1 MGEGTNRPVP
11 GRARKS
17 RSTGHP
23 PRVPASHRPRD
34 VTAAENEESMAR
46 TKNNQRSA
54 SRVAVDVGAT
64 GTKPA
69 SKGAVAILAV
79 SVLAAIWAVAMMTAP
94 GRIGY
99 LYFFMYSEFYM
110 GVITLVALSITIMV
124 GLVSTDRLVL
134 SIRQRGL
141 LQSTH
146 RTTGVIA
153 VTSLFVHVWTK
164 VVEHHISLIDAFVP
178 FMAQGN
184 RLYVG
189 YGTLSGWIM
198 MLVMWTGMARAKFIG
213 RGQPWMWR
221 SIHAISYLMWPI
233 ALVHGLSAGRAA
245 KPWVTVSYIVC
256 ILAVLIGLAVRLSVS
271 MTRKKDFPPPA
282 GAGLKP
288 VGNMGPPPAP
298 AMK

>member
-1 MGEGTNRPVP
+1 M
-11 GRARKS
+11 
-17 RSTGHP
+17 
-23 PRVPASHRPRD
+23 PASHRPGD

-99 LYFFMYSEFYM
+99 LYFFMYAEFYM
-110 GVITLVALSITIMV
+110 GVITLVSLSITIMV

-134 SIRQRGL
+134 SIRQRVL

-164 VVEHHISLIDAFVP
+164 LMEQHIRVIDIFIP
-178 FMAQGN
+178 FLNPGQTGG
-184 RLYVG
+184 YVG
-189 YGTLSGWIM
+189 LG
-198 MLVMWTGMARAKFIG
+198 
-213 RGQPWMWR
+213 
-221 SIHAISYLMWPI
+221 
-233 ALVHGLSAGRAA
+233 
-245 KPWVTVSYIVC
+245 
-256 ILAVLIGLAVRLSVS
+256 
-271 MTRKKDFPPPA
+271 
-282 GAGLKP
+282 
-288 VGNMGPPPAP
+288 
-298 AMK
+298 

>member
-69 SKGAVAILAV
+69 SKGAVVILAV
-79 SVLAAIWAVAMMTAP
+79 SVLSAIWAVAMMTAP

-110 GVITLVALSITIMV
+110 GVITLVSLSITIMV

-134 SIRQRGL
+134 SIRQRVL

-146 RTTGVIA
+146 RTTGVLA
-153 VTSLFVHVWTK
+153 MSALAFHLWTK
-164 VVEHHISLIDAFVP
+164 TIESHIRVIDIFIP
-178 FMAQGN
+178 FITPTN
-184 RLYVG
+184 TLY
-189 YGTLSGWIM
+189 I
-198 MLVMWTGMARAKFIG
+198 
-213 RGQPWMWR
+213 
-221 SIHAISYLMWPI
+221 
-233 ALVHGLSAGRAA
+233 
-245 KPWVTVSYIVC
+245 
-256 ILAVLIGLAVRLSVS
+256 
-271 MTRKKDFPPPA
+271 
-282 GAGLKP
+282 
-288 VGNMGPPPAP
+288 
-298 AMK
+298 